1 MNNAVLARQDDG
13 TIQLTITIP
22 EDKIKKAREDVLT
35 EYTDNVTLP
44 GFRKGKAPKKMVE
57 ESLDKTKLKEEML
70 KRLLPNAYL
79 EAVQEHKLQP
89 IINPQIHVEKLDDGA
104 DWVFKATTCELPEV
118 KLDDYKKAISAIT
131 AKSKIAIPGKE
142 PEAPKFDDIMKA
154 LVDSAEVKIPQVL
167 VDQEVERLLAQLLDE
182 IKRLGLNLDQ
192 YIASTGKNPEQLRTE
207 YAGKARNDIKLE
219 FTLQKV
225 AEDAQI
231 QVEEKE
237 LEEAIQK
244 ATTDDER
251 KNLEQNRY
259 LLANI
264 LRQQKTL
271 DYLKNL

>member
-1 MNNAVLARQDDG
+1 MKAVLARQDDG

-22 EDKIKKAREDVLT
+22 EDKIKKASSEVLE
-35 EYTDNVTLP
+35 EYTKNVTLP

-57 ESLDKTKLKEEML
+57 ESLDKAKLKEEML
-70 KRLLPNAYL
+70 KRLLPQAYL
-79 EAVQEHKLQP
+79 EAVQEHNLHP
-89 IINPQIHVEKLDDGA
+89 IINPQIHIEKLEDDKP
-104 DWVFKATTCELPEV
+104 WEFKATTCELPEV
-118 KLDDYKKAISAIT
+118 KLGDYKKAIGNVT
-131 AKSKIAIPGKE
+131 AKSKIVIPGKE
-142 PEAPKFDDIMKA
+142 QEPPKFDDIMKA
-154 LVDSAEVKIPQVL
+154 LIDSSEVKIPQVL

-182 IKRLGLNLDQ
+182 IKRLGLTLDQ
-192 YIASTGKNPEQLRTE
+192 YIASTGKNPEQLRAE
-207 YAGKARNDIKLE
+207 YAEKAKNDIKLE

-237 LEEAIQK
+237 IDEAVQK
-244 ATTDDER
+244 ATSDAER
-251 KNLEQNRY
+251 KNLEENRY